1 MVAVVIVI
9 IADSQVLTAHHH
21 HQRQQLST
29 YIDVDDVFDCKI
41 DYCT

>member
-1 MVAVVIVI
+1 MVALVIVI
-9 IADSQVLTAHHH
+9 IADSQVLIAHHH

-29 YIDVDDVFDCKI
+29 HIDVDAVFDCKI